1 MGATMVAAPRIH
13 ASLRWSGGM
22 AFEGEGMGGERLHL
36 DQPPEAG
43 GAGTGFKPIQVVL
56 HALGA
61 CMAMTVVS
69 ILAKQRVRPEL
80 YRLEVTGEQMD
91 DWPHGYTRIVVEHI
105 FRGEGLNQANLER
118 LVALAHEKYCS
129 VAATLRPG
137 LVENRVVIEGG
148 AD

>member
-1 MGATMVAAPRIH
+1 MVAAPRVH
-13 ASLRWSGGM
+13 ASLRWTGGM
-22 AFEGEGMGGERLHL
+22 AFAGEGMGGERLRL
-36 DQPPEAG
+36 DQPAEAG
-43 GAGTGFKPIQVVL
+43 GAEIGFRPIEVVL

-69 ILAKQRVRPEL
+69 ILGKQRVRPAEYL
-80 YRLEVTGEQMD
+80 LEVSGEQMA

-105 FRGEGLNQANLER
+105 FRGEGLSQGNLER

-137 LVENRVVIEGG
+137 LVENRVVIEGIS
-148 AD
+148 D